1 MPAIVKAINQV
12 FIVVDSSSLGWEGC
26 ECQAVNGRAGS
37 DTGRADKVPLPLP
50 AARAESQAII
60 TQARQRQCALD

>member
-12 FIVVDSSSLGWEGC
+12 FIVVGSLSLGGKGAPVGP
-26 ECQAVNGRAGS
+26 QPASIVQRRAAQ
-37 DTGRADKVPLPLP
+37 RKFRLRCV
-50 AARAESQAII
+50 AARPENGLII